1 MKIKL
6 SEMKRYLIK
15 EQGYDEKEIKDMSL
29 EEIYDLYTMYNEED

>member
-15 EQGYDEKEIKDMSL
+15 EQGYDEKEIKHMSL

>member
-1 MKIKL
+1 MKTKL

-15 EQGYDEKEIKDMSL
+15 EQGYDEKEIKNMSL